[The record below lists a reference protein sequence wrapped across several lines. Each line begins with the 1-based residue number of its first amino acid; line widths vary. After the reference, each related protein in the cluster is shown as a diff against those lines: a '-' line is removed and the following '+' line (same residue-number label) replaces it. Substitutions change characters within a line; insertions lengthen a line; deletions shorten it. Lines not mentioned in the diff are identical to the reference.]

1 MPLPGSQR
9 WESVEFAYFI
19 HRNRWVFRVLFGL
32 LIFIGARN
40 AFSGRKKWIP
50 TLWLIPLFAIIYLF
64 NFKMLAEKMFLQ
76 PKNLSFQDSQTYDQN
91 DSSLVVAIAFE
102 GKAKAYP
109 IRYISYHHQV
119 RDSIGIIPIMVTYC
133 NVCRT
138 GRIFS
143 PIINTK
149 TEDFRLVGMD
159 RFNAMFEDKTTGS
172 WWQQATGEAVV
183 GPLKGKSLDELDS
196 EQMTA
201 STFFSLYPD
210 GLIMKPD
217 KDFLSKYDSLG
228 KFERGKSKSNLTRRD
243 SISWSEKS
251 WVVGISL
258 NGISRAYDWNDLKSE
273 ILILDTLGK
282 NHIILVLGD
291 DRQSFAAFKR
301 KQSQYF
307 QIKND
312 TLYSGESKFSLS
324 GRSFNYGTPNLEKI
338 NAYQEFWHS
347 WNTFHPGTSIYSKP

>member
-1 MPLPGSQR
+1 MPGSQH

-19 HRNRWVFRVLFGL
+19 HRNRWIFRASFGI

-40 AFSGRKKWIP
+40 AFSTRKKWIP
-50 TLWLIPLFAIIYLF
+50 TLWLFPLLAIIYLF

-76 PKNLSFQDSQTYDQN
+76 PNNLSFHNSQTYDQN

-119 RDSIGIIPIMVTYC
+119 RDSIAEIPIMVTYC

-143 PIINTK
+143 PIINGK

-159 RFNAMFEDKTTGS
+159 HFNAMFEDNTTGS
-172 WWQQATGEAVV
+172 WWQQATGEAIV
-183 GPLKGKSLDELDS
+183 GPLKGNSLDELES

-210 GLIMKPD
+210 GLIMKAD
-217 KDFLSKYDSLG
+217 KAFLSKYDSLG
-228 KFERGKSKSNLTRRD
+228 KFEKGISQSNLTRTD

-258 NGISRAYDWNDLKSE
+258 DGISRAYDWNDLKTN
-273 ILILDTLGK
+273 ILIHDTLGK
-282 NHIILVLGD
+282 NPIILVLAD
-291 DRQSFAAFKR
+291 DRQSFTAFRR
-301 KQSQYF
+301 KPSQYF

-324 GRSFNYGTPNLEKI
+324 GKSYKNDIPNLEKI

-347 WNTFHPGTSIYSKP
+347 WRTFHPGTSIYSKP